1 MTIAIVL
8 GIVVVALVLF
18 SIDTI
23 PIEVSAL
30 AVVCL
35 LALTGVLSP
44 AQAFEG
50 FSNDTVIFIFTL
62 LAMTQGLAST
72 GVVQLVGQRLAFF
85 ARFGHQTFVLAMMV
99 TVATFSSV
107 ISNTVTTAAFLPVAI
122 GAAHRAKVPKSKV
135 LLPLAY
141 ASMLGGMV
149 FLYGT
154 STNLVMSAALERSGL
169 RAIGVAELAPVGLP
183 VAVIGILVVVL
194 LGPLL
199 LPSREG
205 KGGAEEWT
213 LRDYLTEAVLPEGS
227 RYIGKPLAEITE
239 GLGLRVIGLVR
250 GGRAVSAVPTQLLHG
265 DERLFVEGTRE
276 DILRLKDL
284 RGIEIRPDL
293 RLADEAQEDK
303 DTALV
308 EATLPPGSPLVGRS
322 LREALFV
329 ERYGLVVLALHR
341 HPSLQRVTKLQ
352 LLGRIF
358 GERRMSDL
366 ALAVGDVL
374 LLRGPR
380 EKVSELSDGLSLM
393 VLGGHDYQPPRY
405 GKALLAVVLF
415 LGALGAGSLSM
426 VPLSVAGL
434 TGMLAMIATGCVDAR
449 SAFRVDWRVVL
460 LIGSMMALGLA
471 MEVSGAGRFLGQ
483 WVAGLGDFGGPRMVL
498 VVLMLLTMLLSAPM
512 SNQAAALV
520 VLPVALNAAAQLGVD
535 ARPFAMGVTLAA
547 SCSFITPLEPSCV
560 LVYGP
565 GHYRFTDFFRLGTP
579 LTALLVVV
587 LTWMVPW
594 VWPFDAKGPAAR
606 ASVDGGA
613 KADLFQHPRFVLQ
626 HPLQPLAHAGVIAPG
641 RSDGEAEEEGLVAVL
656 GLGQLAVEAGEGR
669 VREPLGEQ

>member
-18 SIDTI
+18 SFDTI
-23 PIEVSAL
+23 PIEVSSL
-30 AVVCL
+30 VVVCL
-35 LALTGVLSP
+35 LALTGVLTP
-44 AQAFEG
+44 KQAFEG

-99 TVATFSSV
+99 AVAAFSSI

-122 GAAHRAKVPKSKV
+122 GAANRAKVPKSKV

-141 ASMLGGMV
+141 ASMLGGMI

-154 STNLVMSAALERSGL
+154 STNLVVSAALQRMGMSP
-169 RAIGVAELAPVGLP
+169 IGVTELAPVGFPL
-183 VAVIGILVVVL
+183 AIIGILVVVL

-205 KGGAEEWT
+205 QGSVEDWT
-213 LRDYLTEAVLPEGS
+213 LRDYLTEAMLPADS
-227 RYIGKPLAEITE
+227 RYVGKELADITE
-239 GLGLRVIGLVR
+239 GLGLRVIGIIRDGQTLP
-250 GGRAVSAVPTQLLHG
+250 AVPTYRLHG
-265 DERLFVEGTRE
+265 DERLIVEGNRE
-276 DILRLKDL
+276 DILRVKDL
-284 RGIEIRPDL
+284 RGIEIRPDV
-293 RLADEAQEDK
+293 RLSDTELSDK
-303 DTALV
+303 DTVLI
-308 EATLPPGSPLVGRS
+308 EASVPQGSPLTGRS
-322 LREALFV
+322 LKETLFL
-329 ERYGLVVLALHR
+329 ERYGLVALALHR
-341 HPSLQRVTKLQ
+341 KPAIQRVTKLQ

-358 GERRMSDL
+358 GERSLSMMPLS
-366 ALAVGDVL
+366 VGDVL
-374 LLRGPR
+374 LLRGPK
-380 EKVSELSDGLSLM
+380 EKVSELARGANLV

-405 GKALLAVVLF
+405 RKALLAVVLF
-415 LGALGAGSLSM
+415 LGALGAGSLDV

-449 SAFRVDWRVVL
+449 IAFRVDWRVVL

-471 MEVSGAGRFLGQ
+471 MEESGAGKFIGDAVAELG
-483 WVAGLGDFGGPRMVL
+483 AYGGPRTVLALLMVL
-498 VVLMLLTMLLSAPM
+498 TIVLSAPM

-520 VLPVALNAAAQLGVD
+520 VLPVAINAAQQLGVD
-535 ARPFAMGVTLAA
+535 PRAFAMGVTLAA

-579 LTALLVVV
+579 LTAVLLAALVVA
-587 LTWMVPW
+587 VPW
-594 VWPFDAKGPAAR
+594 VWPFTAASREAPARGTPVSVVAPASPGP
-606 ASVDGGA
+606 
-613 KADLFQHPRFVLQ
+613 
-626 HPLQPLAHAGVIAPG
+626 
-641 RSDGEAEEEGLVAVL
+641 
-656 GLGQLAVEAGEGR
+656 
-669 VREPLGEQ
+669 

>member
-18 SIDTI
+18 SIDTV

-30 AVVCL
+30 GVVCL
-35 LALTGVLSP
+35 LALTRVLTP

-169 RAIGVAELAPVGLP
+169 KGIGVAELAPVGLP
-183 VAVIGILVVVL
+183 VAVIGIFVVVL

-276 DILRLKDL
+276 DILRVKDL

-358 GERRMSDL
+358 GGRRMSNL
-366 ALAVGDVL
+366 PLAVGDVL

-380 EKVSELSDGLSLM
+380 EKVAELSDGLSLM

-415 LGALGAGSLSM
+415 LGALGAGSLSV

-483 WVAGLGDFGGPRMVL
+483 WVAGLGDMGGPRVVL

-594 VWPFDAKGPAAR
+594 VWPFDAKAS

-613 KADLFQHPRFVLQ
+613 KADVLQHARLVLQ
-626 HPLQPLAHAGVIAPG
+626 HPLQPLAHAGVIAP
-641 RSDGEAEEEGLVAVL
+641 RRRDGEAEEEGLVAVL
-656 GLGQLAVEAGEGR
+656 GLGQLSVETGERR
-669 VREPLGEQ
+669 VRQALREQ